1 MALDPQLVPLLE
13 MMGQPG
19 MPKLSEM
26 SPADVRAGYEAAAAV
41 RSDDGLKSVED
52 RTISGPGGELP
63 IRVYRP
69 DVNGTPPVV
78 VFFHGGGWTIG
89 SIASHDAVAA
99 QLAVR
104 TGAVVV
110 SVEYR
115 LAPEAKFPAPLDD
128 CHAATAWVAGHAE
141 ELGVDASRLAIAGD
155 SAGGNLAAAVALVAR
170 DQGPAICF
178 QALIYPVVDH
188 LTDWPS
194 YAENAEGYMLE
205 RTAVAWFTANYLASD
220 ADAAD
225 WRASP
230 IRSTD
235 LAGLPPALVITAN
248 FDPLRDEGEAYG
260 RRLGEAGVPVV
271 VHRYDGMIHGFFGMP
286 GITQGDVAL
295 DEVATA
301 LRDAFKV

>member
-1 MALDPQLVPLLE
+1 M
-13 MMGQPG
+13 
-19 MPKLSEM
+19 
-26 SPADVRAGYEAAAAV
+26 
-41 RSDDGLKSVED
+41 
-52 RTISGPGGELP
+52 
-63 IRVYRP
+63 
-69 DVNGTPPVV
+69 
-78 VFFHGGGWTIG
+78 
-89 SIASHDAVAA
+89 
-99 QLAVR
+99 
-104 TGAVVV
+104 
-110 SVEYR
+110 
-115 LAPEAKFPAPLDD
+115 
-128 CHAATAWVAGHAE
+128 
-141 ELGVDASRLAIAGD
+141 DASRLAVAGD

-178 QALIYPVVDH
+178 QALVYPVVDH

-205 RTAVAWFTANYLASD
+205 RTSVAWFTSQYLASD

-230 IRSTD
+230 IRATD

-286 GITQGDVAL
+286 GIDQGEVAV

-301 LRDAFKV
+301 LRDAFKA